1 MKHMTR
7 ATIDG
12 IELEYEVREWE
23 SRSCWCMRERWLS
36 GSSPFC
42 RSRTSPGV
50 IRWSATIASA
60 MWAAVMW
67 PVRSASGS
75 RRLDSRALMRSFGIE
90 RAHLVGHSSGGTS
103 AMQLALDA
111 PDAVQ

>member
-1 MKHMTR
+1 
-7 ATIDG
+7 
-12 IELEYEVREWE
+12 
-23 SRSCWCMRERWLS
+23 
-36 GSSPFC
+36 
-42 RSRTSPGV
+42 
-50 IRWSATIASA
+50 
-60 MWAAVMW
+60 MW

-90 RAHLVGHSSGGTS
+90 RAHLVGHSSGGAS